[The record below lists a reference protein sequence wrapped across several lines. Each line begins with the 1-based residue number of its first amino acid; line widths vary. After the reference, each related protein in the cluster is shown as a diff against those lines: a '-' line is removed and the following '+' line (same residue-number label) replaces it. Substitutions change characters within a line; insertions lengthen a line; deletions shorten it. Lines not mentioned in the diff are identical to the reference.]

1 MKTFWK
7 NIWDKKGKSNST
19 DILYLCGWE
28 HLDIEIDSKQIVNT
42 IIKEMNIQEDDS
54 ILDIGCSA
62 GFLSRDFQK
71 YNYTGVDYSEP
82 LIEKHKTLF
91 PDHNVKVAEANSLPY
106 ESNSFNKVF
115 CSGVFQYLPDEQYA
129 FDVIDEMKRV
139 AIDSIMLV
147 DLKSKVT
154 NDKHFVFS
162 KDTLKQNRFVFSKCM
177 YIDDDMRY
185 NAYYKM
191 GS

>member
-1 MKTFWK
+1 MKNPSK
-7 NIWDKKGKSNST
+7 
-19 DILYLCGWE
+19 IL
-28 HLDIEIDSKQIVNT
+28 KQIVNT